1 MNRAGPESQLG
12 TAPCAVADTEEMYWL
27 RQNDDYQS
35 KLSLAGALV
44 SQYRYRDAADAY
56 RDAERI
62 RSDDPA
68 LYMRLGGA
76 LLTIRR
82 FEEAQD
88 AYTTAMRLG
97 GSEKA
102 AAYPLGIRHY
112 LLGEYALAAERFAG
126 CLPCGD
132 EMRIAVLYWHGLAC
146 LRASQTSSLLNLYH
160 PGMDVGHHGAYA
172 RAVSVFAGETALS
185 DAQAALSDGE
195 SALDFCIEAYGLARC
210 LAAAGRTE
218 EADALL
224 RRVLERTEVW
234 PNVAYLAA
242 WNDLHAK
249 TEESNEQRKVE

>member
-12 TAPCAVADTEEMYWL
+12 TAPCGVADTEEMFWL

-35 KLSLAGALV
+35 KLGLAAALV
-44 SQYRYRDAADAY
+44 SQYRYRDAVDAC

-62 RSDDPA
+62 KSDDPA
-68 LYMRLGGA
+68 LYTRLGGA
-76 LLTIRR
+76 LLTLRR
-82 FEEAQD
+82 FGEAQD
-88 AYTTAMRLG
+88 AYRTALRLG
-97 GSEKA
+97 GSERA

-112 LLGEYALAAERFAG
+112 LLGEYTCAAERFAG

-132 EMRIAVLYWHGLAC
+132 EMRIAVLYWHALAC
-146 LRASQTSSLLNLYH
+146 LRASQASSLLELYH

-185 DAQAALSDGE
+185 DALAALSDGE
-195 SALDFCIEAYGLARC
+195 CARDFCIEAYGLARF
-210 LAAAGRTE
+210 LAAAGPTE
-218 EADALL
+218 EAEALL

-242 WNDLHAK
+242 WNDLHTQK
-249 TEESNEQRKVE
+249 GQSNE